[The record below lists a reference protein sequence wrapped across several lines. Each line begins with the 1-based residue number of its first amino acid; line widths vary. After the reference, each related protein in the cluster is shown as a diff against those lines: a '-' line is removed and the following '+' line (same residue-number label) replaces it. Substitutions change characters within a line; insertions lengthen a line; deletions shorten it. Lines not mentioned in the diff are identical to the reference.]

1 MFALPLSESNGPG
14 VRWRRLEWTRTRLMP
29 QPDIPELQAR
39 ARAFEQ
45 RLQQLMAELAPQ
57 HINWYPYRTL
67 LTFSVLDRL
76 LTGPRRDLLDLSD
89 GDPILDVGCADG
101 HNSFFLESLGCQVL
115 ALDNYYTNHNQL
127 RGFNALHSALR
138 SSVKFEAVDLD
149 SQFTLTEDIFGLALF
164 LGVLYHLK
172 NPFFVL
178 EALAHRARY
187 CLLSTR
193 VAKRT
198 PDGRPM
204 QKEPLVYLLD
214 PQECNNDST
223 NHWIFSEAALRR
235 LLAQTGWI
243 VRDFMTTGATRD
255 SEPGRANRDE
265 RAFCLVES
273 RVCRRYSVR
282 LIHGWHALEQSSF
295 RWTERRFSIEVRH
308 PPSAA
313 FSELRFDFRLSSPG
327 PVTLSAAINGTAV
340 PPITLTTAGEH
351 SYHIRLPRE
360 ALAASPIRIDFTADK
375 CLTAPAMDQ
384 RELALLV
391 PFWKPGLDQADPLL
405 PFHLS

>member
-1 MFALPLSESNGPG
+1 MPGPDL
-14 VRWRRLEWTRTRLMP
+14 LELH
-29 QPDIPELQAR
+29 AR

-45 RLQQLMAELAPQ
+45 HLQQLMAELAPQ
-57 HINWYPYRTL
+57 RINWYPYPTL
-67 LTFSVLDRL
+67 LTFSILDQL
-76 LTGPRRDLLDLSD
+76 LTGSRRDFLDLSG

-101 HNSFFLESLGCQVL
+101 HNAFFLESQGCQVM

-127 RGFNALHSALR
+127 RGFHALHSALR
-138 SSVKFEAVDLD
+138 SSVEFQDTDLD
-149 SQFTLTEDIFGLALF
+149 SQFTLAEDIFGLALF

-193 VAKRT
+193 VAQRT
-198 PDGRPM
+198 PQGHPM
-204 QKEPLVYLLD
+204 RKEPLVYLLD

-235 LLAQTGWI
+235 LLAQTGWM
-243 VRDFMTTGATRD
+243 VRDFTTTGAARD
-255 SEPGRANRDE
+255 SEPARADRDQ
-265 RAFCLVES
+265 RAFCLLES
-273 RVCRRYSVR
+273 RVCRSYSVR
-282 LIHGWHALEQSSF
+282 LLHGWHALEQSSF
-295 RWTERRFSIEVRH
+295 RWTERRFSVEVRH

-313 FSELRFDFRLSSPG
+313 LSVLRFDFRLPG
-327 PVTLSAAINGTAV
+327 PAPVTLSAAVNGIEV
-340 PPITLTTAGEH
+340 PGATFATAGEH
-351 SYHIRLPRE
+351 SYHIHLPPQTP
-360 ALAASPIRIDFTADK
+360 AASPIRIDFTADP
-375 CLTAPAMDQ
+375 CLPAGAVDQ

-391 PFWKPGLDQADPLL
+391 PFWKPGLDQADPIL

>member
-1 MFALPLSESNGPG
+1 
-14 VRWRRLEWTRTRLMP
+14 MP
-29 QPDIPELQAR
+29 RPDILELQGR

-45 RLQQLMAELAPQ
+45 HLQQLMAELAPQ
-57 HINWYPYRTL
+57 RINWYPYRTL
-67 LTFSVLDRL
+67 LTFSVLDQL
-76 LTGPRRDLLDLSD
+76 LTGSRRDLLDLSG

-101 HNSFFLESLGCQVL
+101 HNSFFLESLGCQVM

-127 RGFNALHSALR
+127 RGFNALHSALK
-138 SSVKFEAVDLD
+138 SSVKFQDIDLD
-149 SQFTLTEDIFGLALF
+149 SQFTLTEDVFGLALF
-164 LGVLYHLK
+164 LGVLYHLE

-193 VAKRT
+193 VAQRT
-198 PDGRPM
+198 PDGHPM

-214 PQECNNDST
+214 PQECNKDST
-223 NHWIFSEAALRR
+223 NHWIFSETALRR
-235 LLAQTGWI
+235 LLVQTGWT

-255 SEPGRANRDE
+255 SEPARPDRDE

-273 RVCRRYSVR
+273 RVCRHYSVQ
-282 LIHGWHALEQSSF
+282 LLHGWHALEQSSF
-295 RWTERRFSIEVRH
+295 RWTERRFSVEVRH

-313 FSELRFDFRLSSPG
+313 FTVLRFDFRLPGPG

-340 PPITLTTAGEH
+340 PPATFTTAGEH

-360 ALAASPIRIDFTADK
+360 ALATSPIRIDFTADQ
-375 CLTAPAMDQ
+375 CLTAPAVDQ

-391 PFWKPGLDQADPLL
+391 PFWKPGLDEADPIL
-405 PFHLS
+405 PSRLS